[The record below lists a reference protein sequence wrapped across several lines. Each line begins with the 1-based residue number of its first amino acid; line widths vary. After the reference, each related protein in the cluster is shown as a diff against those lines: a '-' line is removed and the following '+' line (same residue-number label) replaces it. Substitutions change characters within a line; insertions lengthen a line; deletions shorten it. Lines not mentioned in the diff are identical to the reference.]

1 MCECDVLAA
10 LVAGGCCEER
20 GCLVLGLQIQRGMS
34 VCVCVGRERVLSL
47 GFTQQQGVSHEG
59 LGVGE
64 NPPPTAACETVSVLG
79 GAQRNDNSARSFATV
94 CTDFIRS

>member
-10 LVAGGCCEER
+10 LVAVGCCEEID
-20 GCLVLGLQIQRGMS
+20 CLVLGLQIQRGM
-34 VCVCVGRERVLSL
+34 CVCGGWGGMLSL

-64 NPPPTAACETVSVLG
+64 NPPPTAACETVSVL
-79 GAQRNDNSARSFATV
+79 
-94 CTDFIRS
+94 